1 MVTPNNS
8 VRSVSS
14 GHAEAAAIL
23 AALLTWASSCHR
35 GTVQVMTDSMVIVNA
50 WASQASPSP
59 AINSYIRA
67 FAHFCSEWS
76 ATLVI
81 THLPGTSNGIA
92 DAISRQQVSR
102 FRSLLPSAP
111 LLPCQAPSLDSNLA
125 VRAHMESLHQASVAS
140 SSLGTYEAGR
150 KSFRRFVGSLAEKLG
165 LPLPPTA
172 TAAQLRTLL
181 QFAPI
186 MGGFIAFLSMEGK
199 SPKTIQVYLNGLTHL
214 ATDLSGEPLPLSS
227 GVKQV
232 LRGALKEGPPPQ
244 PLRPDV
250 SLPLL
255 EAMLEACQTCTFF
268 TEPVERAMWRALFSL
283 AFFGCMRA
291 SEYVSTSRDP
301 AKHLMVK
308 DVVFVGSSQLVVWLK
323 KSKTNQHGP
332 PEAVMLQERPGPACP
347 VRCMRTFIDA
357 RRSQGP
363 LAPETLLFGSIDHG
377 NVSST
382 ILNATIRRIILVT
395 GAQHPEAYSSHSF
408 RIAAAPPRLQPGG
421 WLFRTSRPWDAGA
434 QTRSSPTFGPAPSR
448 LVRPV
453 PSYLWSP
460 APLDRFPCLSSCTPL
475 PALLRLAPELL
486 PRCQALSGM
495 AAAPGP
501 GQVIWVSRLAT
512 GPAFSQCH

>member
-1 MVTPNNS
+1 M
-8 VRSVSS
+8 
-14 GHAEAAAIL
+14 
-23 AALLTWASSCHR
+23 
-35 GTVQVMTDSMVIVNA
+35 
-50 WASQASPSP
+50 
-59 AINSYIRA
+59 
-67 FAHFCSEWS
+67 
-76 ATLVI
+76 
-81 THLPGTSNGIA
+81 
-92 DAISRQQVSR
+92 
-102 FRSLLPSAP
+102 
-111 LLPCQAPSLDSNLA
+111 DSNLA

-347 VRCMRTFIDA
+347 VKCMRTFIDA

-363 LAPETLLFGSIDHG
+363 LAPETLLFGSIVHG

-382 ILNATIRRIILVT
+382 ILNATIRRIILLT

-408 RIAAAPPRLQPGG
+408 RIGSATEAAARGVAIPDIQAMGRWRSDAVLAYLRPRAIQAGAARAQLSLVPSTLGSVPLPFQLHSPPGPLAASARAPASVPGPVRHG
-421 WLFRTSRPWDAGA
+421 RGARPW
-434 QTRSSPTFGPAPSR
+434 
-448 LVRPV
+448 
-453 PSYLWSP
+453 
-460 APLDRFPCLSSCTPL
+460 
-475 PALLRLAPELL
+475 
-486 PRCQALSGM
+486 
-495 AAAPGP
+495 
-501 GQVIWVSRLAT
+501 T
-512 GPAFSQCH
+512 GHMG